1 MFKEILTTLKLATQT
16 KKLAKLTKE
25 EWVELMSNDN
35 DLANLSPMWKEALS
49 EGLIPMTLAVSGALS
64 ILDWRERYIRTLPL
78 HIQQRV
84 RRSDERI
91 RRRINRRKRPVLRHH
106 RIKIRRWFLWNAP
119 PVLYAAP
126 GCTGS
131 MSAWQIR
138 RHTSSSMFRLPGG
151 AALRTAAG
159 LCRTDS
165 WFFMLMNPTDKWS
178 YLRSRGFWQI
188 RTGVICITPKYD
200 RTRR

>member
-1 MFKEILTTLKLATQT
+1 MFKEILTTLKLAKRT

-25 EWVELMSNDN
+25 EQVELMSNDN

-64 ILDWRERYIRTLPL
+64 ILNLRERYILTLPL

-106 RIKIRRWFLWNAP
+106 RIKIRRWFL
-119 PVLYAAP
+119 
-126 GCTGS
+126 
-131 MSAWQIR
+131 
-138 RHTSSSMFRLPGG
+138 
-151 AALRTAAG
+151 
-159 LCRTDS
+159 
-165 WFFMLMNPTDKWS
+165 
-178 YLRSRGFWQI
+178 
-188 RTGVICITPKYD
+188 
-200 RTRR
+200 